1 MLHEIPFL
9 GLLFSPLVVYIPLAI
24 GITYLIRMVLF
35 RTGLYTKIWK
45 PAWMLVSLFV
55 CILSLSITLYGA

>member
-1 MLHEIPFL
+1 M
-9 GLLFSPLVVYIPLAI
+9 VYIPFAL
-24 GITYLIRMVLF
+24 GITYLIRIVLF

>member
-24 GITYLIRMVLF
+24 GITYLIRIVLF
-35 RTGLYTKIWK
+35 HTGLYGKLWK

-55 CILSLSITLYGA
+55 CILSLTVKFYGA

>member
-9 GLLFSPLVVYIPLAI
+9 GLLFSPLVVYIPLAL
-24 GITYLIRMVLF
+24 GITYLIRIVLF
-35 RTGLYTKIWK
+35 HTGLYAKIWK